1 MEWFLP
7 PEPSRLRSVDPLLS
21 PPPVLAAKRGP
32 LSPGVPYAA
41 GLRPCVV
48 QPSSTSTVAEVLL
61 RGKDLNPRP
70 PGYEPGE
77 LPNCSTARYVM
88 IEVHHD
94 LVPLEGIEPPAN
106 WVETNCSVR

>member
-1 MEWFLP
+1 MVFTTKAKQIAFWLE
-7 PEPSRLRSVDPLLS
+7 PLLS
-21 PPPVLAAKRGP
+21 LPPVPTAKWGP

-77 LPNCSTARYVM
+77 LPNCSTARYL
-88 IEVHHD
+88 IEILSDGGRVTA
-94 LVPLEGIEPPAN
+94 LRGGLPPHI
-106 WVETNCSVR
+106 